1 MAAARIPKR
10 CARCKNIYLAQFMQI
25 FEMRNIANDTEL
37 AALVVKARELMA
49 GKDCEILKSDKD
61 LRQAVAE
68 SFATMADTLGTMV
81 IVDRG
86 TRQISLDDVE
96 AVA

>member
-25 FEMRNIANDTEL
+25 FEMRNIADDTEL

-49 GKDCEILKSDKD
+49 GKDREILKSDAD
-61 LRQAVAE
+61 LRQSIATG
-68 SFATMADTLGTMV
+68 FATMADKLDTM

-86 TRQISLDDVE
+86 TRQISLDDDE